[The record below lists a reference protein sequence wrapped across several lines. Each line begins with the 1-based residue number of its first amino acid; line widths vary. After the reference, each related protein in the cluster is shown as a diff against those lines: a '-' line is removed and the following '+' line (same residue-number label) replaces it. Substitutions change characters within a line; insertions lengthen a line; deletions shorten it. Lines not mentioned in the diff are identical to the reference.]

1 MRSTQSIIF
10 QSKKSSFSFSKQSV
24 NISELQLKNEEEKND
39 EKVKG
44 YQATTISM
52 SRKNSVKTLGSSKS
66 SGKFQSF
73 LRKPTQL
80 RNNRNNTQKLRLAR
94 SNDTHNTSK
103 ASETSTRQNKVLR
116 KRRKQPS
123 ESIDSSR
130 NMQTRNGATLRMFSN
145 CLNTKRNQSFTNTI
159 VCHRKYETNASQT
172 RKINVSHTELN
183 PKILPKKANNSNLMN
198 TSKSFAK
205 PEQSVGMKSLWEK
218 RAFGISRPKT
228 SMGRNNSL
236 YNNSNKYNLS

>member
-1 MRSTQSIIF
+1 M
-10 QSKKSSFSFSKQSV
+10 
-24 NISELQLKNEEEKND
+24 SELQIKNEGEKNEEKT
-39 EKVKG
+39 KG

-52 SRKNSVKTLGSSKS
+52 SRKSSIKTLGSSKS

-80 RNNRNNTQKLRLAR
+80 RNNTQKLRLAR
-94 SNDTHNTSK
+94 SNETHNTSK

-145 CLNTKRNQSFTNTI
+145 
-159 VCHRKYETNASQT
+159 
-172 RKINVSHTELN
+172 
-183 PKILPKKANNSNLMN
+183 
-198 TSKSFAK
+198 
-205 PEQSVGMKSLWEK
+205 
-218 RAFGISRPKT
+218 
-228 SMGRNNSL
+228 
-236 YNNSNKYNLS
+236 